1 MGNADGDQRL
11 PLSLQIANFT
21 QIVNQH
27 KEPQMNSATYGVR
40 NVFQMVNSALKN
52 RPVLHSQP
60 KILA

>member
-1 MGNADGDQRL
+1 MGNVDGCQRL
-11 PLSLQIANFT
+11 QLSLRVANFT

-27 KEPQMNSATYGVR
+27 KEPQMNSANYGVR

-52 RPVLHSQP
+52 QLVPHSQP